1 MFLMSPE
8 ITKKDIEDIAK
19 LSRIEVS
26 ESEKDK
32 MVESFGPIMEMID
45 QINSVEIGG
54 EVQRN
59 FRLKNITRKDEVR
72 ENSSENKKEIIKNFP
87 ETKDNYLKTKKIL

>member
-1 MFLMSPE
+1 MSSK

-45 QINSVEIGG
+45 QINSVEIGKKIK
-54 EVQRN
+54 RN
-59 FRLKNITRKDEVR
+59 FRLKNIIREDEVR
-72 ENSSENKKEIIKNFP
+72 ENSSENKKEIIENFP

>member
-1 MFLMSPE
+1 MSSK

-45 QINSVEIGG
+45 QIDSVEIG
-54 EVQRN
+54 EKVKRN
-59 FRLKNITRKDEVR
+59 FRLKNIVREDEVR
-72 ENSSENKKEIIKNFP
+72 ENSSENKKEIIENFP